1 MMIDRIN
8 SALRIIPTWA
18 LYIVCMV
25 PAPWLLYL
33 AATGGLGVEPVK
45 ALEHELGQLGLKF
58 LIAGLAITPLRR
70 FLSLNL
76 LRFRRAVGLVTFYYI
91 SCHLLVWLVLDV
103 QILSEIW
110 ADIVKRPYITIG
122 MLAFTL
128 MVPLA
133 LTSNNWSVRKLG
145 STWRNLHKLV
155 YPAAALGGLHFVML
169 SKGFQ
174 IEPLVY
180 LGIILLL
187 LALRILPTRKRIQ
200 KAQRANVGQRAA

>member
-1 MMIDRIN
+1 MIDRLN
-8 SALRIIPTWA
+8 SALRAVPIWA
-18 LYIVCMV
+18 LYIVCMI

-45 ALEHELGQLGLKF
+45 ALEHELGELGLKF
-58 LIAGLAITPLRR
+58 LIVGLAVTPLRR
-70 FLSLNL
+70 FVGLNL
-76 LRFRRAVGLVTFYYI
+76 LRFRRAIGLVTFYYI
-91 SCHLLVWLVLDV
+91 TCHLLVWLVLDV

-110 ADIVKRPYITIG
+110 ADILKRPYITIG

-133 LTSNNWSVRKLG
+133 LTSNTWSVRKLG
-145 STWRNLHKLV
+145 PAWRRLHKLV

-169 SKGFQ
+169 SKGFR

-180 LGIILLL
+180 LGIITILLI
-187 LALRILPTRKRIQ
+187 LRVLPARKSGK
-200 KAQRANVGQRAA
+200 KAARRNSGRRPA